1 VKSRR
6 GRSSSFARFDAVVGH
21 AEGCRSA
28 SGERTSD
35 ELAHERGVV
44 DDENPRRDRNV
55 PGGGLSLAR
64 PG

>member
-1 VKSRR
+1 
-6 GRSSSFARFDAVVGH
+6 VGH

-28 SGERTSD
+28 SGDRISD